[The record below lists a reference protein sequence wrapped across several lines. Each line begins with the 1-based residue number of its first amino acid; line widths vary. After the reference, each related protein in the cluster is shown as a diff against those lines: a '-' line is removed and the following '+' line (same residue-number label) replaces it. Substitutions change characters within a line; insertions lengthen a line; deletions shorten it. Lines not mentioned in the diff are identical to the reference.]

1 MSSPFPESP
10 PPIKKPRGKPKF
22 NKLQLKK
29 KTPATAAA
37 TTSQDAPRNRVPV
50 LPAQDDLLDFFNR
63 SKESYVPRIR
73 SPIPKKRRSDD
84 ESYESPPNKSRRRG
98 GGGGDS
104 EEESERES
112 QSRKRERAAN
122 MRQRYQA
129 RQKEKDTDSDS
140 NGDPSS
146 RNFGRSNAR
155 KTIRDNSL
163 TPPPQIS
170 SPPSRRSP
178 SPQSRR
184 SAVMTGSSN
193 RPPTTNLDKNPD
205 HTPRHI
211 TSSSPPDP
219 DVVITN
225 PSAQP
230 DSGGTVPNFEARMRS
245 RMRTI
250 TSTAPIVNILVN
262 SPIDNTK
269 PLIIKRRL
277 DQTLREVRQH
287 WCKVQGFSPAQT
299 ADIFLVWKGSIR
311 VSDFVSCKGIGVKV
325 NSSGN
330 LDASA
335 EGVMKGNIHFE
346 AMTEDILQRVL
357 SGEGAD
363 GDEEEDKENGI
374 DEGALT
380 LMLKTKGKEGCEIKV
395 RPNTTIANII
405 ASYKKAQKLGEDK
418 QIMLNF
424 EGDMLSP
431 EDTVVD
437 ADLEDMCMVDV
448 HIH

>member
-1 MSSPFPESP
+1 MSSPSPESP

-37 TTSQDAPRNRVPV
+37 SQDAPRNRVPV

-73 SPIPKKRRSDD
+73 SPISKKRRSDD
-84 ESYESPPNKSRRRG
+84 ESYESPPNKSQRRG
-98 GGGGDS
+98 GGSDS
-104 EEESERES
+104 EEEPGRES

-129 RQKEKDTDSDS
+129 RQKGKDADSDS
-140 NGDPSS
+140 DGDPSS
-146 RNFGRSNAR
+146 RKFGRSNAR

-163 TPPPQIS
+163 TPPPQL
-170 SPPSRRSP
+170 SPPPPRRSP
-178 SPQSRR
+178 SPQSQR
-184 SAVMTGSSN
+184 SAAPTGASI
-193 RPPTTNLDKNPD
+193 RPPTTNLDNNPD
-205 HTPRHI
+205 HNPRRI
-211 TSSSPPDP
+211 TSSSPQDA

-225 PSAQP
+225 FSAQP

-245 RMRTI
+245 RMRTT

-325 NSSGN
+325 DSSGN
-330 LDASA
+330 LDVSA

-363 GDEEEDKENGI
+363 GDEEEDKEDGS
-374 DEGALT
+374 DEGTLT

-395 RPNTTIANII
+395 RPNTTIANLI

-431 EDTVVD
+431 EDTVAD